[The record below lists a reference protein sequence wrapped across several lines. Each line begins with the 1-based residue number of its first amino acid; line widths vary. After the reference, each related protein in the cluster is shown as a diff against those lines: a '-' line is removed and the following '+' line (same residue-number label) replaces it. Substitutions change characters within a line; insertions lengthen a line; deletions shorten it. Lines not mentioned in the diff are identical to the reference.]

1 MEKALVS
8 AIETKNLNDIDP
20 LIEELTRLV
29 VIYRAMFG
37 IHNREYFDNQNIV
50 REALIR
56 HRDLAPIREVT
67 KEEEDLESPFRKE
80 LRRKDTPDPKLLGEN
95 TKTAYKIEAKPVA

>member
-29 VIYRAMFG
+29 VMYRAMFG
-37 IHNREYFDNQNIV
+37 LHNREYFDNQNIV

-80 LRRKDTPDPKLLGEN
+80 LRRKDTPDPKLLVEN
-95 TKTAYKIEAKPVA
+95 AKTAYKIEAKPIA

>member
-1 MEKALVS
+1 M
-8 AIETKNLNDIDP
+8 
-20 LIEELTRLV
+20 

-37 IHNREYFDNQNIV
+37 IHNREYFNNQNIV

-67 KEEEDLESPFRKE
+67 KEEEDLESPLRKE
-80 LRRKDTPDPKLLGEN
+80 MRRADTPDPKLFAESA
-95 TKTAYKIEAKPVA
+95 KAAFKIETNPVDQII

>member
-1 MEKALVS
+1 MESALVRS
-8 AIETKNLNDIDP
+8 IETKNLNEIDP
-20 LIEELTRLV
+20 LIMELTRLV
-29 VIYRAMFG
+29 VIYREMFG
-37 IHNREYFDNQNIV
+37 LHNREYFNNQNIV

-80 LRRKDTPDPKLLGEN
+80 LRRKDTPDPKLLSEN
-95 TKTAYKIEAKPVA
+95 SKTAYKIEAKPVA

>member
-80 LRRKDTPDPKLLGEN
+80 LRRKDTPDPKLLAEN